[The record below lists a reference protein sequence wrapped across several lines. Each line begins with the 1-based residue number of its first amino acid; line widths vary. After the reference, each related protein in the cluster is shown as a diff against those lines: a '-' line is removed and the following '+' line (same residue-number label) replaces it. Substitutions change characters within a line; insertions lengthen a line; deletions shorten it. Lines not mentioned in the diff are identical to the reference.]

1 MYYSAYPREALDA
14 LAPRLASGEGAA
26 WCIFDNTAEGAATHD
41 AMTLADIMLRV
52 DAESSTNLPQAL
64 PSPSA

>member
-14 LAPRLASGEGAA
+14 LAQRLAGDDGKA

-41 AMTLADIMLRV
+41 AMMLADILLR
-52 DAESSTNLPQAL
+52 AGA
-64 PSPSA
+64 